1 MKSLCIRNFARDFY
15 FLILIISDFYF
26 IIGNANKSSIFIVIT
41 NKILVGAIN
50 MVTLENIQS
59 ALAEALK
66 QRTITQEELAK
77 QIGVN
82 QSMIS
87 HYITGRSMPAL
98 DTLSRICTVLD
109 LDANDILCVERHNY

>member
-1 MKSLCIRNFARDFY
+1 MI
-15 FLILIISDFYF
+15 
-26 IIGNANKSSIFIVIT
+26 
-41 NKILVGAIN
+41 
-50 MVTLENIQS
+50 TLEHIQK
-59 ALAEALK
+59 ALAEALR
-66 QRTITQEELAK
+66 QMTITQEELAK

-109 LDANDILCVERHNY
+109 LDANEILCVEKPKY

>member
-1 MKSLCIRNFARDFY
+1 
-15 FLILIISDFYF
+15 
-26 IIGNANKSSIFIVIT
+26 
-41 NKILVGAIN
+41 
-50 MVTLENIQS
+50 MVTLENIQA

-77 QIGVN
+77 RIGVN

-109 LDANDILCVERHNY
+109 LDANDVLCVERPRY

>member
-1 MKSLCIRNFARDFY
+1 
-15 FLILIISDFYF
+15 
-26 IIGNANKSSIFIVIT
+26 
-41 NKILVGAIN
+41 
-50 MVTLENIQS
+50 MVTLEQIQK

-109 LDANDILCVERHNY
+109 LEANDVLCVERPRY

>member
-1 MKSLCIRNFARDFY
+1 
-15 FLILIISDFYF
+15 
-26 IIGNANKSSIFIVIT
+26 
-41 NKILVGAIN
+41 
-50 MVTLENIQS
+50 MVTLEKIQI
-59 ALAEALK
+59 ALADALK

-109 LDANDILCVERHNY
+109 LDANEILCVQREKDY